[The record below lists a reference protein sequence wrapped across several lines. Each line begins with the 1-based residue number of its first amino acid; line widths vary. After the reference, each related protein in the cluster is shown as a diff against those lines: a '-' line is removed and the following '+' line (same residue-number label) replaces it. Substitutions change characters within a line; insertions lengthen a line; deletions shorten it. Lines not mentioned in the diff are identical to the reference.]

1 MTNLKE
7 CKKCEDVVIRDN
19 ILICSIL
26 EKPCEYIS
34 QCPHKDEIKYDEITV
49 IGLFRSMRPDIM

>member
-1 MTNLKE
+1 M
-7 CKKCEDVVIRDN
+7 VIRDN